1 MLKNTEPKKTTVTGK
16 FLVILFCSTV
26 LAISCFLFLYR
37 QRDPAYIF
45 LYEHG
50 LINHD
55 REDWIEEF
63 LARAGEIVIEPDADD
78 EEGLNQV
85 IELYS
90 LRDYYSGIV
99 VYTHDSG
106 TYISAAYPEAM
117 NDSNL
122 IWRLTGSQSI
132 VYQVKIDSLTTI
144 EKTVAFR
151 DQEADVYFFSYHFLS
166 FYPWYLSASLLL
178 SVVIFLAPILW
189 FLRRKMREI
198 KHLKNEILYM
208 AEGNLERAISAK
220 SRDEIGI
227 LAEQLDYLR
236 ESLND
241 TIRGE
246 RESRE
251 ANSDLI
257 RAMSHD
263 LRTPLTILSGYLEI
277 IKLHRGDAAMEEH
290 YLDSCLNKVLEIR
303 ELSDRMFEYAMVYE
317 TQEDLELEEVPIPG
331 LLEQL
336 KENVNFMELAGFT
349 VDFEVEADLWEST
362 VTFPGNPLALKRVF
376 NNLFSNILKY
386 GDKKQP
392 VKAAFSMENGH
403 WRLALRNHVKQS
415 DKTVESNRI
424 GLKSVEKILALHG
437 GSVYSLQAGEVF
449 SVEVTV

>member
-1 MLKNTEPKKTTVTGK
+1 MLKNTELKKTTVTGK
-16 FLVILFCSTV
+16 FLAVLFCATV
-26 LAISCFLFLYR
+26 LAVSCFLFLYH

-63 LARAGEIVIEPDADD
+63 LDRAGEIVIAPDDA
-78 EEGLNQV
+78 EGLRRV
-85 IELYS
+85 DELFD
-90 LRDYYSGIV
+90 LRDYYSGIII
-99 VYTHDSG
+99 YTHD
-106 TYISAAYPEAM
+106 TEMYINAVYPAAM

-122 IWRLTGSQSI
+122 IWRLTGSQSV
-132 VYQVKIDSLTTI
+132 VYQVKLDSLTTI
-144 EKTVAFR
+144 KKTVAFQ
-151 DQEADVYFFSYHFLS
+151 DQTANVYFFSYHYLS
-166 FYPWYLSASLLL
+166 FYPWYLGASLLF

-189 FLRRKMREI
+189 FLHRKLREI
-198 KHLKNEILYM
+198 KSLKNEILYM
-208 AEGNLERAISAK
+208 AEGNLERPILVK
-220 SRDEIGI
+220 SRDEFGI

-236 ESLND
+236 KSLND

-277 IKLHRGDAAMEEH
+277 VKLHRGDAAMEEQ

-317 TQEDLELEEVPIPG
+317 TQEDLELEEVPIPT
-331 LLEQL
+331 LLDQL
-336 KENVNFMELAGFT
+336 QENVNFMELAGFT
-349 VDFEVEADLWEST
+349 VDFDVETDLWEST

-386 GDKKQP
+386 GEKKQP